1 VVKVFHESLTLII
14 MPSRLLI
21 YLCISIILSGCHF
34 DLQGIGTDESAISK
48 DKGARAFFIEGMRL
62 FDVRDFNGARREF
75 YKIIGDYRGDSLLH
89 EAQWMIARSYYEEG
103 NLKDALR
110 EYRLF
115 LKNYPES
122 IHFREAG
129 SVIDSIERK
138 IAQKGEGKIVGMKL
152 AANPEKENMTDK
164 IAAVYRSDVNTLVFK
179 VRARENLSADDLEP
193 MTDVSRRYGFKLF
206 IEIDIR
212 DPGWIGNAGAVELAY
227 DPVSRVSK
235 RSMRLDLFNNEAR
248 ESIMEACRSIASQH
262 PDGIILKG
270 YGYGKYEGVG
280 RYIMEEF
287 YKDFSVQADPASL
300 FTLRPGSSDADFWRW
315 SGWKMRKINSFLG
328 AIIKGCREKD
338 KSIKFA
344 VEFHSASVY
353 DPANALVYYSEDFLE
368 ANKYRPD
375 YFLIVTPG
383 DGSNLSSIS
392 RKFSSYIKNSKILF
406 EIQADVPGGPVNM
419 GEYYGIIFNGN
430 GG

>member
-1 VVKVFHESLTLII
+1 MIII
-14 MPSRLLI
+14 MPFRLLI
-21 YLCISIILSGCHF
+21 YLYMSILLSGCLF

-62 FDVRDFNGARREF
+62 FNFRDFTGARREF
-75 YKIIGDYRGDSLLH
+75 YKIIEDYPGDSLLH
-89 EAQWMIARSYYEEG
+89 ETQWIIARSYYEEG
-103 NLKDALR
+103 DLKDALR
-110 EYRLF
+110 EYGLF

-122 IHFREAG
+122 IHFQEAG

-138 IAQKGEGKIVGMKL
+138 IAKKEEGKIVGMKL
-152 AANPEKENMTDK
+152 AASADKEAMAKD
-164 IAAVYRSDVNTLVFK
+164 IMALYRSDVNTLVFK
-179 VRARENLSADDLEP
+179 LRARGNISVDDLEP
-193 MTDVSRRYGFKLF
+193 LTDISRRYGLQLF

-212 DPGWIGNAGAVELAY
+212 DPGWTGDTEAVELAY
-227 DPVSRVSK
+227 DPASK
-235 RSMRLDLFNNEAR
+235 RTIRSMRLDLFNKEAQ
-248 ESIMEACRSIASQH
+248 ESILAACRSIASQH

-270 YGYGKYEGVG
+270 YGYGKYEGAG

-287 YKDFSVQADPASL
+287 YKDFSIQADPASL
-300 FTLRPGSSDADFWRW
+300 FIVPSGSSGADFWKW
-315 SGWKMRKINSFLG
+315 SGWKTRKIHKFLG
-328 AIIKGCREKD
+328 ALMKGCREID

-344 VEFHSASVY
+344 VEFHPASIY
-353 DPANALVYYSEDFLE
+353 DPANALALYSEDILE

-375 YFLIVTPG
+375 YFLIMAPE
-383 DGSNLSSIS
+383 DGADLSSLS

-419 GEYYGIIFNGN
+419 GEYYGIIFSGN